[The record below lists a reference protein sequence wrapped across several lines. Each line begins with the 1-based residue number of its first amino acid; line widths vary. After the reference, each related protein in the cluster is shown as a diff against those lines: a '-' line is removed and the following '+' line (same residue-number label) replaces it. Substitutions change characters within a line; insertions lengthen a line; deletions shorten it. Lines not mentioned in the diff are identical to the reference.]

1 MVFSRLLSF
10 VLRLLSRLSLSGGVL
25 GLALGAALY
34 AYYKQKKRLHEDGG
48 ARTASDRV
56 GVEPASPEQAFQDLH
71 RVGRDSSLELRLSRV
86 SSIVVSV
93 GGVLVHERTPEELS
107 TQGASLVDSAV
118 EVVKEMIGLKKDVFL
133 VCEVEDDIG
142 QAVVSDA
149 LEHAGIVGETA
160 HAQVPFYRVIFCN
173 SAASK
178 VSIARQIEPSIYI
191 DIDGEICKEL
201 CRFLSVTCLSE
212 AGSLRQSLTSRK
224 C

>member
-1 MVFSRLLSF
+1 M
-10 VLRLLSRLSLSGGVL
+10 
-25 GLALGAALY
+25 
-34 AYYKQKKRLHEDGG
+34 
-48 ARTASDRV
+48 
-56 GVEPASPEQAFQDLH
+56 EPSSPEQAFEDELH
-71 RVGRDSSLELRLSRV
+71 SVGRDSSLKQRLSRV

-93 GGVLVHERTPEELS
+93 GGIIVHERTPQELS

-118 EVVKEMIGLKKDVFL
+118 EVVKEIIGLRKDVFL

-160 HAQVPFYRVIFCN
+160 HAQVPFHRVIFCN

-191 DIDGEICKEL
+191 DTDEEICKEL

-212 AGSLRQSLTSRK
+212 SGSLRQSLTSRK